1 MDELHLR
8 AQTTAAKAAHDTG
21 QASHGH
27 EANTVRLV
35 PVVLFGGALM
45 VLTIVVLLLMRSMFG
60 TYSTR
65 VAQMQG
71 QPSPLAATRQPPPEP
86 RLQVLPAQDLQEL
99 REAEDARLSSYGWV
113 DRATGVVRMPIPQ
126 AIELLVQQGLPV
138 RTED

>member
-1 MDELHLR
+1 MDELRHR
-8 AQTTAAKAAHDTG
+8 PQTTAAKTTHDTG
-21 QASHGH
+21 HASHGH
-27 EANTVRLV
+27 EANTVRILPIV
-35 PVVLFGGALM
+35 FFGGTLVVLTL
-45 VLTIVVLLLMRSMFG
+45 VVLLLMRSMFG

-65 VAQMQG
+65 VSHMND

-99 REAEDARLSSYGWV
+99 RDAENALLYSYGWV

>member
-1 MDELHLR
+1 MDELRHR
-8 AQTTAAKAAHDTG
+8 PQTTVAKTPHGVSHT
-21 QASHGH
+21 SHGH
-27 EANTVRLV
+27 EANTVRIVPIVFFGSTLV
-35 PVVLFGGALM
+35 
-45 VLTIVVLLLMRSMFG
+45 VLTIVVLLLMRGMFR

-99 REAEDARLSSYGWV
+99 RDAEEARLSSYGWV
-113 DRATGVVRMPIPQ
+113 DRTTGVVRMPIPQ